1 MWRSSLSGWCNSNP
15 HSLHLVLVDFPFFPK
30 RPMTYDFYELIKRFF
45 IPCSLAIKNI
55 TVLGSG
61 VMGHGIAQVSATAGY
76 NVVLRDIK
84 QEFLDKAME
93 KIKWSLDK
101 LVTKEKISSEEGA
114 TIFSRITPIVDL
126 NDAVKDAELVIE
138 VVPEIM
144 DLKKQVYA
152 ELDKVAKPEVVFA
165 SNTSTLPITEIAN
178 TTSRPDKFI
187 GIHFFNPPQ
196 LMKLVEVIPGE
207 KTSQE
212 ITNLTQEFVKSVNKQ
227 AVLCRKDVPGF
238 IINRLFIPMVH
249 EACYLQDRTGSTLEE
264 IDSAVKFKLGFPMGI
279 FELADFTG
287 MDVIHKA
294 TVEMHLRDKK
304 VITPHKTIEKM
315 FDEKKLGQKS
325 GEGYYKYSDDK
336 YERVELSE
344 ELAQKCNPIQ
354 LVANVLNNAAWL
366 ITNGA
371 SDIEEIEMAARLG
384 LGLRKPLFE
393 TAKEVGIKNI
403 VDELNNLA
411 QIHGEFYKPD
421 PLLESMV

>member
-1 MWRSSLSGWCNSNP
+1 MA
-15 HSLHLVLVDFPFFPK
+15 V
-30 RPMTYDFYELIKRFF
+30 
-45 IPCSLAIKNI
+45 KNI

-101 LVTKEKISSEEGA
+101 LVSKEKISKEEGES
-114 TIFSRITPIVDL
+114 IFSRITPIVDL
-126 NDAVKDAELVIE
+126 NEAVKNAELVIE

-144 DLKKQVYA
+144 DLKKLVYA
-152 ELDKVAKPEVVFA
+152 DLDKVAGPEVIFA

-178 TTSRPDKFI
+178 TTSRPEKFI

-212 ITNLTQEFVKSVNKQ
+212 ITDLTQEYVKSVNKQ

-249 EACYLQDRTGSTLEE
+249 EACFAQDRTNATLEE

-304 VITPHKTIEKM
+304 VINPHPTVEKM

-336 YERVELSE
+336 YERVNLSE
-344 ELAQKCNPIQ
+344 ELAQKFNPIQ
-354 LVANVLNNAAWL
+354 LVANIVNNAAWL

-371 SDIEEIEMAARLG
+371 SDIGEIEKAAQLG
-384 LGLRKPLFE
+384 LGLKKPLFE
-393 TAKEVGIKNI
+393 TAKEIGIKNI
-403 VDELNNLA
+403 VDELNKLTEKY
-411 QIHGEFYKPD
+411 GEFYKPD
-421 PLLESMV
+421 PLLISMQ

>member
-1 MWRSSLSGWCNSNP
+1 
-15 HSLHLVLVDFPFFPK
+15 
-30 RPMTYDFYELIKRFF
+30 MTV
-45 IPCSLAIKNI
+45 KNI

-101 LVTKEKISSEEGA
+101 LVSKEKISKEEGDA
-114 TIFSRITPIVDL
+114 IFSRITPIVDL
-126 NDAVKDAELVIE
+126 VEAVKDAELVIE

-144 DLKKQVYA
+144 DLKKSVYA
-152 ELDKVAKPEVVFA
+152 ELDKAAKPEVIFA

-178 TTSRPDKFI
+178 TTSRPEKFI

-207 KTSQE
+207 KTAQE
-212 ITNLTQEFVKSVNKQ
+212 ITDLTLEYVKSVNKQ

-249 EACYLQDRTGSTLEE
+249 EACFVKDRTGATLEE

-304 VITPHKTIEKM
+304 VINPHPLVEKM
-315 FDEKKLGQKS
+315 FDEKMLGQKS

-336 YERVELSE
+336 YERVALSE
-344 ELAQKCNPIQ
+344 ELAEKCNPIQ
-354 LVANVLNNAAWL
+354 IVANILNNAAWL

-371 SDIEEIEMAARLG
+371 SDIEEIEKAAQLG
-384 LGLRKPLFE
+384 LGLKKPLFE
-393 TAKEVGIKNI
+393 TAKEIGIKKI
-403 VDELNNLA
+403 VDELNKLA
-411 QIHGEFYKPD
+411 DEHGEFYRPD
-421 PLLESMV
+421 PLLISMQ

>member
-1 MWRSSLSGWCNSNP
+1 
-15 HSLHLVLVDFPFFPK
+15 
-30 RPMTYDFYELIKRFF
+30 MTV
-45 IPCSLAIKNI
+45 KNI

-101 LVTKEKISSEEGA
+101 LVSKEKISKEEGDS
-114 TIFSRITPIVDL
+114 IFSRIVPIVDL
-126 NDAVKDAELVIE
+126 NEAVKNAELVIE

-144 DLKKQVYA
+144 DLKKSVYA
-152 ELDKVAKPEVVFA
+152 ELDKAASPEVVFA

-178 TTSRPDKFI
+178 TTSRPEKFI

-212 ITNLTQEFVKSVNKQ
+212 ITDLTQEYVKSVNKQ

-249 EACYLQDRTGSTLEE
+249 EACYAQDRTNATLEE

-304 VITPHKTIEKM
+304 VINPHPTIEKM

-336 YERVELSE
+336 YERVALSE
-344 ELAQKCNPIQ
+344 ELAEKFNPIQ
-354 LVANVLNNAAWL
+354 LVANILNNAAWL

-371 SDIEEIEMAARLG
+371 SDIAEIEKAAQLG
-384 LGLRKPLFE
+384 LGLKKPLFE
-393 TAKEVGIKNI
+393 TAKEIGIKNI
-403 VDELNNLA
+403 VNELNKLA
-411 QIHGEFYKPD
+411 EKHGEFYKPD
-421 PLLESMV
+421 PLLVSMQ

>member
-1 MWRSSLSGWCNSNP
+1 
-15 HSLHLVLVDFPFFPK
+15 
-30 RPMTYDFYELIKRFF
+30 MTV
-45 IPCSLAIKNI
+45 KNI

-84 QEFLDKAME
+84 QEFLDKAMG

-101 LVTKEKISSEEGA
+101 LVSKEKISKEEGDS
-114 TIFSRITPIVDL
+114 IFSRITPIVDL
-126 NDAVKDAELVIE
+126 NEAVKNAELVIE

-144 DLKKQVYA
+144 ELKKSVYA
-152 ELDKVAKPEVVFA
+152 ELDKAAGPDVIFA

-178 TTSRPDKFI
+178 TTSRPEKFI

-207 KTSQE
+207 KTSQQV
-212 ITNLTQEFVKSVNKQ
+212 TDLTLDYVKSVNKQ
-227 AVLCRKDVPGF
+227 AVVCRKDVPGF

-249 EACYLQDRTGSTLEE
+249 EACFLKDRTGATLEE
-264 IDSAVKFKLGFPMGI
+264 IDSAVKFNLGFPMGI

-304 VITPHKTIEKM
+304 VISPHPLVEKM

-336 YERVELSE
+336 YERVTLSE
-344 ELAQKCNPIQ
+344 ELAAKCNPIQ
-354 LVANVLNNAAWL
+354 IVANILNNAAWL

-371 SDIEEIEMAARLG
+371 SDIEEIEKAAQLG
-384 LGLRKPLFE
+384 LGLKKPLFE
-393 TAKEVGIKNI
+393 TAKEIGIKKI
-403 VDELNNLA
+403 VDELNKLA
-411 QIHGEFYKPD
+411 EEHGEFYRPD
-421 PLLESMV
+421 PLLVSMQ